1 MVPELQPKDKDE
13 LHIVMRKL
21 TANMLEALQVIHRSE
36 TDWKEQKATFV
47 EHLDQQEA
55 AYLQKQKAQT
65 DAP

>member
-1 MVPELQPKDKDE
+1 MVLELQPKDKDE

-21 TANMLEALQVIHRSE
+21 TANMLDALQVIHRIE
-36 TDWKEQKATFV
+36 TDWKEQEATFV

>member
-21 TANMLEALQVIHRSE
+21 TANMLEALQVIHRIE